1 MKGFNFYK
9 KINNITGWF
18 VFGIA
23 LLVYTLTME
32 KSGSFW
38 DCGEFVAGAYKLQ
51 VVHPPGAPFFN
62 IIGRIFTLFAK
73 PETGQVAIAINFLSA
88 MSTAFVSLFCFWIT
102 TAIGKKVLIKE
113 ESDYDLSNILALMG
127 AGVVAALASTFA
139 DSIWFSAVE
148 GEVYALSIFFMTF
161 VVWAALKWE
170 ADESEN
176 ADRWLVLIALMIGLS
191 TGVHLLSLLALPFV
205 GIIIFYK
212 KFKFSWIGLFAAFT
226 LSFVAVYFVMLGV
239 IQGVPKIF
247 SIFEIIFVN
256 GMGWAFNSGIYAAM
270 IVIVALLVG
279 LIYYSHKNKKYYF
292 NLSMVSLTVLLIG
305 YSSYALVPI
314 RSAAN
319 TPINMNR
326 PTDAFTLLSYLN
338 REQYGERPLLSG
350 PDYTA
355 EMRYASEGGAIAE
368 AKEGRTLYV
377 KDEKTGKYEDFGHKT
392 EYEFTP
398 ESKMFF
404 PRLGVLGDRGKTEA
418 YRAWINPPYSVFDRE
433 TGNTVATYNSNQ
445 LQAAQQYV
453 RELNSKNESRFGNNR
468 YRVKDIITWGDNIKF
483 FFEYQLGYMYM
494 RYFMWNFSGRQNDI
508 QGTYANSD
516 GGWIVGIDAI
526 DDAITLWGNPE
537 YQQKDLSPVKARN
550 YARNKFYAIPF
561 LLGLIGLF
569 FIFKHNYKFG
579 IVTVVLFLT
588 TGVFFIVYG
597 NQPPIEPRERDY
609 VIAGSIFTYSIYIGF
624 SLLAIFQFLRKNL
637 NPNIAFAVA
646 FAITIVG
653 PGLMGMNGW
662 NDHNRSGRT
671 TAVDFASNYLNSCAP
686 NAIIFTQ
693 GDNDTYPLWYAQE
706 VEGIRKDVRVVNLSL
721 LGVDWYVNQLRYKMN
736 DADPVELTFTPEML
750 RAGNRDQVRY
760 VNNPKLDPNKYYEAK
775 SIMEFIAT
783 DNDKLKQQIGVPYYL
798 PTKKIKFSIDENAAK
813 NIGLI
818 AQNDTT
824 YLKEL
829 NLDISKNS
837 LMKNDLMTL
846 DIVASNL
853 NKRPIYFA
861 VSVSPSAFMGFQK
874 YFEQEGLTYRI
885 VPRLNKSGQPTG
897 APIATEEMYTN
908 LMEEFKFGKID
919 TNPKVYVDENIS
931 RMTLNLV
938 SNYSKLAKQLIQEGD
953 NERAILVL
961 NKLEASLPLD
971 KVPYNFF
978 HAEIPGLY
986 IAAGDEEKGLEMAE
1000 DILKS
1005 AQLELDYY
1013 VKVYNA
1019 KIKRVKKYNPA
1030 LLAQY
1035 QQGVFIQNRDIQE
1048 QMYLLQQGAIGIKNA
1063 SDTSL
1068 SQEMEN
1074 ALVTYR
1080 AKLTSVQ

>member
-1 MKGFNFYK
+1 MFA
-9 KINNITGWF
+9 
-18 VFGIA
+18 IA
-23 LLVYTLTME
+23 LIVYTLTME

-62 IIGRIFTLFAK
+62 IIGRIFTLFAT
-73 PETGQVAIAINFLSA
+73 PETGQVAIMINFLSA
-88 MSTAFVSLFCFWIT
+88 LSTAFVSLFCFWIT

-113 ESDYDLSNILALMG
+113 EQDYDLANILALMG
-127 AGVVAALASTFA
+127 AGLVAGLSSTFA

-170 ADESEN
+170 ADESEK

-205 GIIIFYK
+205 GIIVFYK
-212 KFKFSWIGLFAAFT
+212 KFKFSWGGLVAAF
-226 LSFVAVYFVMLGV
+226 LVSFVAVYFVMLGV
-239 IQGVPKIF
+239 IQGIPKLF
-247 SIFEIIFVN
+247 SIFELIFVN
-256 GMGWAFNSGIYAAM
+256 SFGLGFNTGIYVAILF
-270 IVIVALLVG
+270 IVGALVAS
-279 LIYYSHKNKKYYF
+279 IYYSQKNNKYYL

-338 REQYGERPLLSG
+338 REQYGERPLVSG

-355 EMRYASEGGAIAE
+355 EMRFASEGGAIASAE
-368 AKEGRTLYV
+368 EGRKLYV
-377 KDEKTGKYEDFGHKT
+377 KDDATGKYEDLGNKT
-392 EYEFTP
+392 EYVYTN

-404 PRLGVLGDRGKTEA
+404 PRLGVLGDGGKTDA
-418 YRAWINPPYSVFDRE
+418 YRAWINPPYSIFDRE
-433 TGNTVATYNSNQ
+433 TGETISTYSPNQ
-445 LQAAQQYV
+445 LAAAEQKV
-453 RELNSKNESRFGNNR
+453 KELNSNNESRFGTNR
-468 YRVKDIITWGDNIKF
+468 YRVKDVITWGDNIKF

-516 GGWIVGIDAI
+516 GGWIVGIDVI
-526 DDAITLWGNPE
+526 DDALTIWGNPE
-537 YQQKDLSPVKARN
+537 YQQANLSPVKSSN

-561 LLGLIGLF
+561 LLGLIGLY
-569 FIFKHNYKFG
+569 FIFKYNWKFG
-579 IVTVVLFLT
+579 IATVVLFLT

-624 SLLAIFQFLRKNL
+624 ALLAIFKFLRKNV
-637 NPNIAFAVA
+637 NANVAFVIAFG
-646 FAITIVG
+646 ITIIG
-653 PGLMGMNGW
+653 PALMGFNGW
-662 NDHNRSGRT
+662 DDHNRSGRT

-706 VEGIRKDVRVVNLSL
+706 VEGIRTDVRVVNLSL

-736 DADPVELTFTPEML
+736 DAAPIELTFTPEML

-760 VNNPKLDPNKYYEAK
+760 VPNPNIDNLKYYEAK
-775 SIMEFIAT
+775 EIMNFIAQ
-783 DNDKLKQQIGVPYYL
+783 DNDKITKQVGSPYYL
-798 PTKKIKFSIDENAAK
+798 PTKKIKFSIDRNAAQK
-813 NIGLI
+813 TGLI
-818 AQNDTT
+818 AQNDSTS
-824 YLKEL
+824 LKEL
-829 NLDISKNS
+829 TLDIRKSS
-837 LMKNDLMTL
+837 LLKNDLMTL
-846 DIVASNL
+846 DIIAN
-853 NKRPIYFA
+853 NINTRPIYFA

-897 APIATEEMYTN
+897 APVATDVMYKT
-908 LMEEFKFGKID
+908 LMEDFKFGQLD

-938 SNYSKLAKQLIQEGD
+938 SNYVKLAKQLNQEGQKD
-953 NERAILVL
+953 KAVKVLDKLLV
-961 NKLEASLPLD
+961 SLPLD

-986 IAAGDEEKGLEMAE
+986 AAAGDKTKAEEMAKS
-1000 DILKS
+1000 ILDSCKK
-1005 AQLELDYY
+1005 ELDYY
-1013 VKVYNA
+1013 VLVYMDKIEKV
-1019 KIKRVKKYNPA
+1019 RSGNPA
-1030 LLAQY
+1030 LLPQY
-1035 QQGVFIQNRDIQE
+1035 QQGVFLQNRDIQE
-1048 QMYLLQQGAIGIKNA
+1048 QMYLLQQGSNGLKQVGMSEGVAK
-1063 SDTSL
+1063 
-1068 SQEMEN
+1068 EMEA
-1074 ALVTYR
+1074 ALLDYR
-1080 AKLTSVQ
+1080 KKMTVI